1 MAFKL
6 YDTYGFPLD
15 LTQDALKS
23 RGILVDQQGFDNAMQ
38 IQREAARSAWAGSGD
53 SKTDAIWFNVRDNV
67 DATEFVGYETQK
79 SDGKIEA
86 IIYDNQIVTDADE
99 GSEISIVLNQTPF
112 YGESGGQV
120 GDSGYLRSTTSEI
133 YISTTQKKLGDL
145 HVHVGKIIRGNI
157 KLNDVVQAEIDNS
170 VRTKLRSNHSAT
182 HLLHSVLREVLGD
195 HVTQKGSLVDPEKLR
210 FDVSHPKPISQQ
222 ELALIESKVNE
233 QIRNNTLIKTL
244 LMTPDQ
250 AVKNGALALFGE
262 KYGEEVR
269 VVSMGVSNH
278 YEAYSTELCGG
289 THVIRTGDIGLFKII
304 SEGSVSSGVRRIE
317 ALSGAEAV
325 NYILNQD
332 NEIRQV
338 AIKLKIS
345 PNDLNSRISSLLEEK
360 KKLEREINDVR
371 KKLSTVDN
379 EDKYPVKVINDVN
392 FVSKIIHNIQPSEL
406 KSMVDDLRKD
416 TSGIFCLITIFEEKA
431 SIVIGIT
438 SDLTD
443 KYNAV
448 DLVKIAVTQ
457 LGGKGGGGRK
467 DLAQGGGPD
476 FSSADAALESI
487 ESSLSVIN

>member
-1 MAFKL
+1 
-6 YDTYGFPLD
+6 
-15 LTQDALKS
+15 
-23 RGILVDQQGFDNAMQ
+23 
-38 IQREAARSAWAGSGD
+38 
-53 SKTDAIWFNVRDNV
+53 
-67 DATEFVGYETQK
+67 
-79 SDGKIEA
+79 
-86 IIYDNQIVTDADE
+86 
-99 GSEISIVLNQTPF
+99 
-112 YGESGGQV
+112 
-120 GDSGYLRSTTSEI
+120 
-133 YISTTQKKLGDL
+133 
-145 HVHVGKIIRGNI
+145 
-157 KLNDVVQAEIDNS
+157 
-170 VRTKLRSNHSAT
+170 
-182 HLLHSVLREVLGD
+182 
-195 HVTQKGSLVDPEKLR
+195 
-210 FDVSHPKPISQQ
+210 
-222 ELALIESKVNE
+222 
-233 QIRNNTLIKTL
+233 
-244 LMTPDQ
+244 
-250 AVKNGALALFGE
+250 
-262 KYGEEVR
+262 
-269 VVSMGVSNH
+269 MGVSNH

-317 ALSGAEAV
+317 ALSRAEAV

-487 ESSLSVIN
+487 ESNLSVIN